1 MTVEY
6 APEIDELA
14 NTQVGQL
21 ANAEGIAQE
30 AIVVALTTRL
40 AAQWASFDSYYE
52 GDAVQKFASTSA
64 ALVRAAQ
71 RQAGRVTEVHL
82 RRQYQRLGVELSRT
96 AIVDL
101 PDDLRLGAS
110 TEDVYQRPVR
120 TVRYLLSDL
129 ITQEREIQREVD
141 EQAAAVERE
150 LKKNRADVLEE
161 RARRNAADR
170 LNRQALMDVQL
181 ARATA
186 AQQVLYAAPETPVGT
201 TVGWRRIIHP
211 EIGAVCGLCV
221 AASDRTYQRIN
232 RMDLHGGCKC
242 TVLPVIV
249 NGNGEVLDPG
259 RSLNA
264 ADLAAIYGAAGG
276 STNSRALSQTRI
288 QVQENGELGP
298 ILMADGVQYKGP
310 QQVREQMS
318 DEAAQRRLASINN
331 QLAALRKRK
340 VITAWHADRIE
351 QLEELLAA

>member
-14 NTQVGQL
+14 NTAVGNL
-21 ANAEGIAQE
+21 ANAEGVAQE
-30 AIVVALTTRL
+30 AIVLALTTRL
-40 AAQWASFDSYYE
+40 VAQWASFDSYYE
-52 GDAVQKFASTSA
+52 GGAVQKFAATSA
-64 ALVRAAQ
+64 GLVRAAQ

-82 RRQYQRLGVELSRT
+82 RRQYQRLGIDLPRT
-96 AIVDL
+96 MIVDL
-101 PDDLRLGAS
+101 PDDLRRGAS

-120 TVRYLLSDL
+120 TVRYLLADL
-129 ITQEREIQREVD
+129 IAQEREAQRDVD
-141 EQAAAVERE
+141 EQAKAVDRE
-150 LKKNRADVLEE
+150 LKKNRAEVIEE

-186 AQQVLYAAPETPVGT
+186 AQQIFYAAPESPKGT
-201 TVGWRRIIHP
+201 TIGWRRIIHP
-211 EIGAVCGLCV
+211 EVGAVCGLCV

-242 TVLPVIV
+242 TALPVIV
-249 NGNGEVLDPG
+249 NGNGEVIDPG

-264 ADLAAIYGAAGG
+264 ADLSAIYAAAGDT
-276 STNSRALSQTRI
+276 TNSRALSQTRI

-298 ILMADGVQYKGP
+298 ILMADGVEYKGP
-310 QQVREQMS
+310 AQVKSQLS
-318 DEAAQRRLASINN
+318 DEAAQRRISSIQN

-340 VITAWHADRIE
+340 VITAWYADRIE
-351 QLEELLAA
+351 QLEEMLAA